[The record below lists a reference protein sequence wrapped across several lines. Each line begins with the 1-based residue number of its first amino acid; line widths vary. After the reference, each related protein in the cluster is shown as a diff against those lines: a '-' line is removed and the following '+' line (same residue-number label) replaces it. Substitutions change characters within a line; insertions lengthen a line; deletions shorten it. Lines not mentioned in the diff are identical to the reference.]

1 MARNLGAP
9 SRHEVELGEINS
21 GRDKTGDSDNQDESL
36 LSEHEAKD
44 AVPMLQPDPV
54 GSNKQALFWVAVNI
68 VATVLIVR
76 YTHTHA
82 PSWKII
88 Y

>member
-9 SRHEVELGEINS
+9 SRHEVELGEITS
-21 GRDKTGDSDNQDESL
+21 TTRDSDNEDESL

-44 AVPMLQPDPV
+44 AVSMLQPDAV
-54 GSNKQALFWVAVNI
+54 GSNRQALFWVAVNI

-76 YTHTHA
+76 YHA
-82 PSWKII
+82 LSQKTS